1 MLLSL
6 LSRHHTQSSVVLSPG
21 LMEKSSCTCTNLF
34 VLQSMTEDCRLD
46 IQWHQVA
53 VTCSPK
59 NELTVI
65 FLNKYLTL
73 YHKVLPLLPLCNWFL
88 KKKGHRVRH
97 EEQFIALYSG
107 KAAENFIITLTNH
120 GYSQRSHSHSREKTH
135 NSFFFFLLLL
145 LHFSSAI
152 TWVPIWAEK
161 IVRALELIKSFH
173 TPWRNVKYAFFFFS
187 PEEPKSKLVY
197 ISGRQRVA
205 ISEFALMNY
214 ILGLMQGADSSE
226 EIFGS

>member
-1 MLLSL
+1 
-6 LSRHHTQSSVVLSPG
+6 
-21 LMEKSSCTCTNLF
+21 MEKSACTCTNLCF
-34 VLQSMTEDCRLD
+34 VVDHWRLPFR
-46 IQWHQVA
+46 HS
-53 VTCSPK
+53 VTPGCGDMFPQK
-59 NELTVI
+59 WIKVI

-73 YHKVLPLLPLCNWFL
+73 YPKVLPLLPLCKLIL

-135 NSFFFFLLLL
+135 NSFFFSSSSSLQLSDHMGCYMSWENCQGSWAHKIISHPLEECQVCIFFL
-145 LHFSSAI
+145 
-152 TWVPIWAEK
+152 P
-161 IVRALELIKSFH
+161 
-173 TPWRNVKYAFFFFS
+173 

-197 ISGRQRVA
+197 ISGRQMVA

-214 ILGLMQGADSSE
+214 IIGLMQGADSSE
-226 EIFGS
+226 QIFGS